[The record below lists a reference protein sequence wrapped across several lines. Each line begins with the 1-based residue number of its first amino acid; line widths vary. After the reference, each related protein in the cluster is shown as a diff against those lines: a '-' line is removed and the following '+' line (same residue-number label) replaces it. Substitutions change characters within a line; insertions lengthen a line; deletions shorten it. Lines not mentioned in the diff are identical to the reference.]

1 MRNIN
6 RDVPA
11 NHRIMKQI
19 SKIKSYRNYIYVF
32 HVKPLLRPIKEAWNW
47 TVRRVSRKQRLMAMR
62 AIANLRPDEMRELS
76 EDDAELLRTMSE
88 YLLHSRW
95 VTRNGRIH
103 YTCPL
108 LEDITLWQMIEARM
122 AETAV
127 DRIKGWTGGYV
138 PETIADMVKM
148 SKFIAGEID
157 RADQFERVLLPAGG
171 GKVESNPIAEAKS
184 VLGMVQLA
192 AELMHCTFEEAKLIN
207 YSDVILAIS
216 ARHEEVERQKSKT
229 K

>member
-1 MRNIN
+1 
-6 RDVPA
+6 
-11 NHRIMKQI
+11 MKQI
-19 SKIKSYRNYIYVF
+19 SKIKSYRNYIYVL
-32 HVKPLLRPIKEAWNW
+32 HVKPLLRPIKEAWSW
-47 TVRRVSRKQRLMAMR
+47 TVRRISRKQRLMAMW

-88 YLLHSRW
+88 YLLPSQW
-95 VTRNGRIH
+95 ITRKGRIH

-171 GKVESNPIAEAKS
+171 GNVESNPIAEAKS

-216 ARHEEVERQKSKT
+216 ARHEEVERQKSKI

>member
-1 MRNIN
+1 
-6 RDVPA
+6 
-11 NHRIMKQI
+11 MKQI

-32 HVKPLLRPIKEAWNW
+32 HLKPLLRPIKEAWNW
-47 TVRRVSRKQRLMAMR
+47 MVRRISRKQRLMAMR

-88 YLLHSRW
+88 YLLPSQW
-95 VTRNGRIH
+95 ITRNGRIH
-103 YTCPL
+103 YTCPS
-108 LEDITLWQMIEARM
+108 LEDITLWQMIETRQ
-122 AETAV
+122 AETALE
-127 DRIKGWTGGYV
+127 RISGWTGGYA
-138 PETIADMVKM
+138 PETVADMIKLT
-148 SKFIAGEID
+148 KYIAEEVEK
-157 RADQFERVLLPAGG
+157 ADQFERMLLPAGG

-216 ARHEEVERQKSKT
+216 ARHEEVERQKSKI

>member
-1 MRNIN
+1 
-6 RDVPA
+6 
-11 NHRIMKQI
+11 MKQI
-19 SKIKSYRNYIYVF
+19 SKIKSYRNYIYVV

-47 TVRRVSRKQRLMAMR
+47 TVRRISRKQRLMAMR

-88 YLLHSRW
+88 YLLPSQW
-95 VTRNGRIH
+95 ITRNGRIH

-171 GKVESNPIAEAKS
+171 VKVESNPIAEAKS

>member
-1 MRNIN
+1 
-6 RDVPA
+6 
-11 NHRIMKQI
+11 MKQI
-19 SKIKSYRNYIYVF
+19 SKIKSYRNYVYVL
-32 HVKPLLRPIKEAWNW
+32 HVKSLLRPIKDAWNW
-47 TVRRVSRKQRLMAMR
+47 TVRRISRKQRLMAMR

-88 YLLHSRW
+88 YLLPSQW
-95 VTRNGRIH
+95 ITRNGRIR
-103 YTCPL
+103 YTCPP
-108 LEDITLWQMIEARM
+108 LEDITLWQMIESRM

-138 PETIADMVKM
+138 PETVADMVKM

-171 GKVESNPIAEAKS
+171 GKAESNPIAEAKS

-229 K
+229 TW

>member
-1 MRNIN
+1 MN
-6 RDVPA
+6 R
-11 NHRIMKQI
+11 
-19 SKIKSYRNYIYVF
+19 IKSYRNYVWMF
-32 HVKPLLRPIKEAWNW
+32 HVKPLLRPFKDAYKWAI
-47 TVRRVSRKQRLMAMR
+47 RRISRKQRLLALR
-62 AIANLRPDEMRELS
+62 TLANLPPDAAVGLS

-88 YLLHSRW
+88 YLLPSQW
-95 VTRNGRIH
+95 ITRNGRIH

-216 ARHEEVERQKSKT
+216 ARHEEVEGQKSKT

>member
-1 MRNIN
+1 
-6 RDVPA
+6 
-11 NHRIMKQI
+11 MKQI
-19 SKIKSYRNYIYVF
+19 SKIKSYRNYIWMF
-32 HVKPLLRPIKEAWNW
+32 HVKPLLRPIKEAWKW
-47 TVRRVSRKQRLMAMR
+47 TIRRISRKQRLMAMR
-62 AIANLRPDEMRELS
+62 AIANLRPDEMSELS
-76 EDDAELLRTMSE
+76 EDDTELLRTMSE
-88 YLLHSRW
+88 YLLPSPW
-95 VTRNGRIH
+95 ITRNGRIH
-103 YTCPL
+103 YTCPS

-127 DRIKGWTGGYV
+127 DRIKGWTGGYI

-148 SKFIAGEID
+148 SKFIASEID

-171 GKVESNPIAEAKS
+171 GKAESNPIAEAKS

-216 ARHEEVERQKSKT
+216 ARHEEVERQKSKYR
-229 K
+229 

>member
-1 MRNIN
+1 MN
-6 RDVPA
+6 R
-11 NHRIMKQI
+11 
-19 SKIKSYRNYIYVF
+19 IKGYRNYIWTF
-32 HVKPLLRPIKEAWNW
+32 HVKPLFRPFGKAWKW
-47 TVRRVSRKQRLMAMR
+47 TVRRISRKQRLLALRM
-62 AIANLRPDEMRELS
+62 ISNLKPDEMRELS

-88 YLLHSRW
+88 YLLPSQW
-95 VTRNGRIH
+95 ITRNGRIY
-103 YTCPL
+103 YTCPP
-108 LEDITLWQMIEARM
+108 LEDITLWQMIESRM

-157 RADQFERVLLPAGG
+157 RADQFERVLLPTGGG
-171 GKVESNPIAEAKS
+171 GKAESNPIAEAKS
-184 VLGMVQLA
+184 VLGMIQLA

>member
-1 MRNIN
+1 MN
-6 RDVPA
+6 R
-11 NHRIMKQI
+11 
-19 SKIKSYRNYIYVF
+19 IKSYRNYIWMF
-32 HVKPLLRPIKEAWNW
+32 HVKPLFRPFKDAYNW
-47 TVRRVSRKQRLMAMR
+47 LVRRVCRKQRLLALRM
-62 AIANLRPDEMRELS
+62 ISNLKPDEMRELS

-88 YLLHSRW
+88 YLLPSQW
-95 VTRNGRIH
+95 ITRNGNIV

-108 LEDITLWQMIEARM
+108 LETVTLWQMIEARM
-122 AETAV
+122 AETAIE
-127 DRIKGWTGGYV
+127 RIKGWTGGYV
-138 PETIADMVKM
+138 PETIADMVKLT
-148 SKFIAGEID
+148 KFIAGEME

-171 GKVESNPIAEAKS
+171 GTSERNPIAEAKS

-192 AELMHCTFEEAKLIN
+192 SELMHCSFEEAKLIN

>member
-1 MRNIN
+1 
-6 RDVPA
+6 
-11 NHRIMKQI
+11 MKQI

-32 HVKPLLRPIKEAWNW
+32 HVKPLLRPIKEAWKW
-47 TVRRVSRKQRLMAMR
+47 VVRRISRKQRLA
-62 AIANLRPDEMRELS
+62 ALLVIANLKPDEMRELS

-88 YLLHSRW
+88 YLLPSQW
-95 VTRNGRIH
+95 ITRNGRIH
-103 YTCPL
+103 YTCPV
-108 LEDITLWQMIEARM
+108 LEDITLWQMIEARR

-157 RADQFERVLLPAGG
+157 RADQFERVLLPVGG
-171 GKVESNPIAEAKS
+171 TDVKESNPIAEAKS

-192 AELMHCTFEEAKLIN
+192 SELMHCTFEEAKLIN

-216 ARHEEVERQKSKT
+216 ARHEEVERQKSKYR
-229 K
+229 